1 VYSEERNENNE
12 HPLAAPQLCTWID
25 HGCSTG
31 PTSRKTAQ
39 HMYMNE
45 VAYHKK
51 RTKPVYIYE
60 QHD

>member
-1 VYSEERNENNE
+1 MYSEERNENNE

-45 VAYHKK
+45 VAY
-51 RTKPVYIYE
+51 P
-60 QHD
+60 